1 MKRSAIVTVGLLTA
15 VAASLMGCDESP
27 PRPDAEVIFSD
38 AEACTKTLG
47 RENASACQTAQS
59 QARDMHLRT
68 APRFSD
74 KVTCE
79 NEIGAPCQPLTGV
92 AQAAAG
98 QINLGQIFIPAMT
111 GYALG
116 QLMDGGIRPALPIY
130 QRQAGE
136 RTREEERQGGGS
148 VASGVSYIYSGNQAI
163 GTTQSQGRSRE
174 LTPTVAGKGL
184 FSQAAASSSASIS
197 RGGIGAT
204 GRSFSAGSS

>member
-47 RENASACQTAQS
+47 RENASACQNAQS

-68 APRFSD
+68 APQFAD
-74 KVTCE
+74 KVACE
-79 NEIGAPCQPLTGV
+79 NEIGAPCQALTG
-92 AQAAAG
+92 AQPDVGG
-98 QINLGQIFIPAMT
+98 QINLSQVFIPAMT

-116 QLMDGGIRPALPIY
+116 QLMGGGMRTALPIY
-130 QRQAGE
+130 QRQGGE
-136 RTREEERQGGGS
+136 RAREEERQGGGTAS
-148 VASGVSYIYSGNQAI
+148 SGVSYIYSGRQAI
-163 GTTQSQGRSRE
+163 GTAPTQGRSRA

-184 FSQAAASSSASIS
+184 FNQTAATSSASIS